1 MLTLRSI
8 GKQVLHTIDIFL
20 LLASP
25 LMILMFII
33 AVIIL
38 LDYGGQHYKLVKTL
52 HEQGVQAQAKVVDA
66 PPTSLGIPVVFN
78 QPDYGEQY
86 LFIKVDYYSPGV
98 IESLHAGDQ
107 VAILYLPEYNE
118 SRAVLADH
126 FADVKHWYGFAVE
139 PLIMMLVACLAVI
152 VHPEVLY
159 IGYVSGDQIYKPEA
173 RLKS

>member
-1 MLTLRSI
+1 LLILRAI
-8 GKQVLHTIDIFL
+8 GKQVLQALDIFFF
-20 LLASP
+20 LASP

-38 LDYGGQHYKLVKTL
+38 LDYGGQHYNLVKTL
-52 HEQGVQAQAKVVDA
+52 QEQGVQARAEVVDA
-66 PPTSLGIPVVFN
+66 QPTSLGIPVVFN

-86 LFIKVDYYSPGV
+86 LFIKVDYYSPRV

-107 VAILYLPEYNE
+107 VAILYLPKYNE

-126 FADVKHWYGFAVE
+126 FADVKHWCGFAVE
-139 PLIMMLVACLAVI
+139 PLWMMLIACLAVI

-159 IGYVSGDQIYKPEA
+159 IGYIRMDEIFKTES
-173 RLKS
+173 RRKS